1 MKRLMIFLSAILV
14 LAISILLQMDLIAL
28 FRLSLAGIYD
38 APTTMYFLWIF
49 PTLFNI
55 DYEILK
61 DSLLLIMLVSDAI
74 LLFAGYLTYLGIT
87 VEDYP
92 TYRKYHF

>member
-1 MKRLMIFLSAILV
+1 MKKLMIFLSAGLV
-14 LAISILLQMDLIAL
+14 LAIAILLQMDLIAL

-49 PTLFNI
+49 PTLFNV
-55 DYEILK
+55 DYEVLK
-61 DSLLLIMLVSDAI
+61 ESLLLIMLVSDAI
-74 LLFAGYLTYLGIT
+74 LLFAGVLVYLGFT
-87 VEDYP
+87 AEDHP

>member
-74 LLFAGYLTYLGIT
+74 LLLAGYLVYLGIT

>member
-1 MKRLMIFLSAILV
+1 MKRLMVLLSAILV
-14 LAISILLQMDLIAL
+14 LAVTILLQLDVIAL

-49 PTLFNI
+49 PTLFNV
-55 DYEILK
+55 DYEVLK
-61 DSLLLIMLVSDAI
+61 ESLLIIIVVSDAF
-74 LLFAGYLTYLGIT
+74 LLLAGYLVYLGFT
-87 VEDYP
+87 LDDTP

>member
-1 MKRLMIFLSAILV
+1 MKRLMILLSAVLV
-14 LAISILLQMDLIAL
+14 LAIALLLQMDLIAL

-55 DYEILK
+55 DYEILQGA
-61 DSLLLIMLVSDAI
+61 LLLIVLISDLFLLGAAYLV
-74 LLFAGYLTYLGIT
+74 YLGLTIDVT
-87 VEDYP
+87 P

>member
-1 MKRLMIFLSAILV
+1 MKRLMVLLSAILV
-14 LAISILLQMDLIAL
+14 LAVTILLQLDVIAL

-49 PTLFNI
+49 PTLFNV
-55 DYEILK
+55 DYEVLK
-61 DSLLLIMLVSDAI
+61 ESLLIIILVSDAF
-74 LLFAGYLTYLGIT
+74 LLLAGYLVYLGFT
-87 VEDYP
+87 LDDTP

>member
-14 LAISILLQMDLIAL
+14 LAIAVLLQMDLIAL

-49 PTLFNI
+49 PTLLNI

-61 DSLLLIMLVSDAI
+61 ESLLLIMLVSDAI
-74 LLFAGYLTYLGIT
+74 LLFAAYLTYLGIT

>member
-1 MKRLMIFLSAILV
+1 MKRLLIFFSAALV
-14 LAISILLQMDLIAL
+14 LIITILLQLDVIAL

-49 PTLFNI
+49 PAFFQIN
-55 DYEILK
+55 YEVLK
-61 DSLLLIMLVSDAI
+61 ESLLII
-74 LLFAGYLTYLGIT
+74 LLFSDALLLAAGYLAYLGFT
-87 VEDYP
+87 VDDFP

>member
-74 LLFAGYLTYLGIT
+74 LLLAGYLTYLGIT